1 VGEHADAVSDL
12 VRSVV
17 EPSSLVVVGA
27 SPRRPAVVLGVQR
40 GRVPVWG
47 VNPSRSEVLGLACY
61 PSVAELPEVPETAV
75 MLVSHE
81 RIERAVAD
89 AIASGI
95 QSFIVPGIG
104 SEAGAQ
110 AGPITRRVAE
120 LISSANGT
128 MLGPNCM
135 GVAIPDGPS
144 PWLDAIP
151 DSFMAGHVAVVAQSG
166 SVGEAMVSLGPRV
179 GFRAVVSCGG
189 EADLGIADF
198 LEFYAVDER
207 TRAVALFIETVRK
220 PEAFAAA
227 LERCAVAHKPVVCL
241 KVGAS
246 GAAARIA
253 MAHTG
258 ALVGSARAF
267 TALLLRTGAIEVH
280 DMPELVETLAVLGCR
295 RWPRG
300 VRAGAVSESGG
311 EAALLADRGEENGL
325 EFSPLPE
332 PVMEALGREF
342 PALVSPENPIDAW
355 AADVPERIYPRALEL
370 LARSGAYDVLVAQV
384 DLSRF
389 RSTGDHGWNRM
400 IVEALGL
407 QAAAAGLFAATTTVH
422 TTDPPDWAPE
432 LGRALDV
439 ALLRGPRDATL
450 AIRRVAGWT
459 PRVPR
464 APAWDAPIAIGD
476 LVAGE
481 GSVAEYES
489 AAILQRYGVR
499 FARAVRARTGEQA
512 AEAAR
517 RLGTPVVV
525 KRDGPAHKARTGG
538 VRLGID
544 SPAAAVAAAEALGLP
559 VLVAKQLPPGVE
571 VFCGGV
577 RDPDYGPVIAVGAGG
592 FDVESA
598 SVAAMVGPLS
608 DDDAALLVAETG
620 LRDSDGAL
628 ALAAVAVSRLLHEH
642 PELAEVDI
650 NPLICGDQETVAVD
664 ALVVVAS
671 AGASRSGAG

>member
-1 VGEHADAVSDL
+1 VDEHAGAAADR

-27 SPRRPAVVLGVQR
+27 SPRRPPVVLGVQR

-61 PSVAELPEVPETAV
+61 PSVADLPEVPETAV

-81 RIERAVAD
+81 RIEQAVAE
-89 AIASGI
+89 ALAGGI
-95 QSFIVPGIG
+95 RSFVVPGIG

-120 LISSANGT
+120 LIFSANGT

-135 GVAIPDGPS
+135 GVAVPDGPS
-144 PWLDAIP
+144 TWLDAIP
-151 DSFMAGHVAVVAQSG
+151 DSFLAGHVAVVAQSG

-179 GFRAVVSCGG
+179 GFRGVVSCGG

-198 LEFYAVDER
+198 LEFYAADER
-207 TRAVALFIETVRK
+207 TRAVALFIETVRR
-220 PEAFAAA
+220 PESFAVA
-227 LERCAVAHKPVVCL
+227 LERCAAAGKPVVCL
-241 KVGAS
+241 KVGTS
-246 GAAARIA
+246 EAAARVA
-253 MAHTG
+253 LAHTG

-267 TALLLRTGAIEVH
+267 TALLRRTGAIEVH
-280 DMPELVETLAVLGCR
+280 DVPELIETLVVLGCR

-332 PVMEALGREF
+332 PVMDALVREF
-342 PALVSPENPIDAW
+342 PALVAPENPIDAW
-355 AADVPERIYPRALEL
+355 AADEAERIYPRALQL
-370 LARSGAYDVLVAQV
+370 LAQSGAYDVLVAQV

-389 RSTGDHGWNRM
+389 RSTTDHVWNRM
-400 IVEALGL
+400 IVEALGKE
-407 QAAAAGLFAATTTVH
+407 AATAGLFAATTTVH

-432 LGRALDV
+432 LGRTLDV

-450 AIRRVAGWT
+450 AIRRVAGWA

-464 APAWDAPIAIGD
+464 DPAWGAAIGIGD
-476 LVAGE
+476 LVAAE
-481 GSVAEYES
+481 GAVAEHES
-489 AAILQRYGVR
+489 TAILERYGVR
-499 FARAVRARTGEQA
+499 FAPRVRARTGEQA

-517 RLGTPVVV
+517 ALGTPVVV
-525 KRDGPAHKARTGG
+525 KRDGPAHKARGGG

-544 SPAAAVAAAEALGLP
+544 SPAAAAAAAEAVGLP
-559 VLVAKQLPPGVE
+559 VLVARQVPPGVE

-577 RDPDYGPVIAVGAGG
+577 RDRDYGPVIAIGAGG
-592 FDVESA
+592 VDVENA

-608 DDDAALLVAETG
+608 DDDAAALVAEAG
-620 LRDSDGAL
+620 LTDADGAL

-650 NPLICGDQETVAVD
+650 NPLVCGDEETVAVD
-664 ALVVVAS
+664 ALVVVA
-671 AGASRSGAG
+671 ASTTT